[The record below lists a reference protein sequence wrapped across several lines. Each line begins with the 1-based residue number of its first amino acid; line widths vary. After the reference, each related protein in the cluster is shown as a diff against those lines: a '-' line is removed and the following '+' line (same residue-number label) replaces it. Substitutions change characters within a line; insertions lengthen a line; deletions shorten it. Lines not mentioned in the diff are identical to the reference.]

1 MTIGVIL
8 LAAGSALRMGEDKL
22 IADLGGKP
30 LVLHAFD
37 AILAAGLGDPIVA
50 VAPGGAVA
58 PLIEG
63 RARLAEVAD
72 HALGIGHSVA
82 AAIREVPASW
92 MGALI
97 CLADMPFVS
106 SATLIALA
114 RRATTH
120 AVIRPRFEGRPGN
133 PVLWGRAYFDLLE
146 RLTGDEGGRAALGD
160 ARVEFLD
167 CDDPGIAIDVD
178 TPEALAEARRRL
190 QRP

>member
-72 HALGIGHSVA
+72 HALGMGHSVA

-92 MGALI
+92 TGAII

-106 SATLIALA
+106 PATLIALA
-114 RRATTH
+114 RRATAR

-133 PVLWGRAYFDLLE
+133 PVLWARAYFNLLKQ
-146 RLTGDEGGRAALGD
+146 LTGDEGGRGALGD

-167 CDDPGIAIDVD
+167 CDDPGIAIDID

-190 QRP
+190 QSP